1 MARVTHTAQ
10 AGTGKYP
17 TTLTA
22 LTFTAADAVN
32 FEQTLHTGRELI
44 VVRNSHGSTAYDFT
58 LTSVASNATGR
69 TGTEVVEL
77 AAGAIHVVG
86 PLGIDGWRQ
95 SDGMLYFAGEN
106 AAILF
111 AVVRI

>member
-1 MARVTHTAQ
+1 MARVTHVAQ
-10 AGTGKYP
+10 AGTGLYP
-17 TTLTA
+17 TALTA

-32 FEQTLHTGRELI
+32 FEQTAFTGRELI

-58 LTSVASNATGR
+58 LTSVASATTGR
-69 TGTEVVEL
+69 TGDIVVEL

-95 SDGMLYFAGEN
+95 TNGMLYFAGEN